1 MLKGEYMY
9 GFIKGTIEYIK
20 NNQVCIDT
28 GNVGYLVNISE
39 KTYNELLGETEEI
52 KLYTYTSV
60 KEDDISL
67 YGFLSP
73 EELEFYKL
81 LISVNSIGPK
91 LGMSVLSHFT
101 ISELVTYIVNKDA
114 KAISKAPGLGAKSAE
129 KIIIDLKDKVS
140 SFAVDEIEYVKVAED
155 DETVNECIDALISLG
170 FKKKDAQIAVR
181 KVTDYTDLSDLLS
194 KALMFF
200 DN

>member
-1 MLKGEYMY
+1 MY

-39 KTYNELLGETEEI
+39 KTYNELLGETDEV

-60 KEDDISL
+60 REDDISL
-67 YGFLSP
+67 YGFLSI
-73 EELEFYKL
+73 EELDFYKL
-81 LISVNSIGPK
+81 LIGVNSIGPSRTIETK
-91 LGMSVLSHFT
+91 LTKEDVL
-101 ISELVTYIVNKDA
+101 IEK
-114 KAISKAPGLGAKSAE
+114 GLRPVRLSDYLGQE

-140 SFAVDEIEYVKVAED
+140 AFSVDEIEYVKEDED
-155 DETVNECIDALISLG
+155 DEVAKECVDALISLG
-170 FKKKDAQIAVR
+170 FKKKDAQTAVK
-181 KVTDYTDLSDLLS
+181 KVTEYTDLSDLLS
-194 KALMFF
+194 KALVYF

>member
-1 MLKGEYMY
+1 MY
-9 GFIKGTIEYIK
+9 GFIKGTIDFIK

-39 KTYNELLGETEEI
+39 KTYNELLGETDEV

-67 YGFLSP
+67 YGFLTI
-73 EELEFYKL
+73 EELDFYKL
-81 LISVNSIGPK
+81 LIGVNSIGPK
-91 LGMSVLSHFT
+91 LGMSVLSYFT

-114 KAISKAPGLGAKSAE
+114 KAISKTPGLGPKSAE
-129 KIIIDLKDKVS
+129 KIIIDLKDRVS
-140 SFAVDEIEYVKVAED
+140 SFAVDSVEYVPSNED
-155 DETVNECIDALISLG
+155 DETLNECVDALISLG
-170 FKKKDAQIAVR
+170 FKKKDAISAVR
-181 KVTDYTDLSDLLS
+181 KVKDYTDLSDLLS
-194 KALMFF
+194 KALVFF

>member
-1 MLKGEYMY
+1 MY

-28 GNVGYLVNISE
+28 GNLGYLVNISE

-67 YGFLSP
+67 YGFLSL
-73 EELEFYKL
+73 EELDFYKL

-140 SFAVDEIEYVKVAED
+140 SFAVDEIEYIKEAED